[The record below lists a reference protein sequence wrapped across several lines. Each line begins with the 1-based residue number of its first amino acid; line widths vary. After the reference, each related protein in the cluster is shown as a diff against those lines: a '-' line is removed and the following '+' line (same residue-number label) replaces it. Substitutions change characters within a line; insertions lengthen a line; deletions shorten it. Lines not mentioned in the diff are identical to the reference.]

1 MNGINKKNPQHL
13 FSQQCI
19 PSELALSFFAGA
31 SILPM
36 TTLTVC
42 VTPLKIF
49 HTHCVPKSFK
59 PGIQDFFPPI
69 FIRFILAFAGFLQ
82 NDITV
87 FVVDL
92 FVILSGVHH
101 ITGCVTLWICT
112 ALCSGNMGGWTSP
125 TLLCP
130 RGKSSNWS
138 RRALSGKVG
147 FLFDFFFSDLIIYFV
162 MQINRSG
169 KEICC
174 F

>member
-1 MNGINKKNPQHL
+1 MNGINKKTHNIFSHNNVFLVNLLYLSLQVHL
-13 FSQQCI
+13 SYLWLH
-19 PSELALSFFAGA
+19 SLSVWLHWKYF
-31 SILPM
+31 
-36 TTLTVC
+36 TLTVYQR
-42 VTPLKIF
+42 VSSQVYRT
-49 HTHCVPKSFK
+49 S
-59 PGIQDFFPPI
+59 PPI

-147 FLFDFFFSDLIIYFV
+147 FLFDIFFSDLIIYFV